1 MYLKNPAIKMLAL
14 CIMSL
19 SIYANVNAQN
29 KINFKNLTFDE
40 AMIESAKTGKV
51 IFVDVQNNNPNKMIQ
66 KVEDSIFVI
75 DSIAEFFNINVI
87 PIRINMNTE
96 EGKKFAPR
104 LAMLMYPVYV
114 FHDKNGDQLSYTNA
128 YEILKNS
135 GRLME
140 KAIASLRTA
149 QEKDTNT
156 RQITF
161 DKSDWKTLLTKAKNE
176 NKLIFVDAFT
186 EWCRPCIQMAKDV
199 FTLDNVADFYN
210 ENFINVSMDME
221 KGEGPELVKKYKVQ
235 AYPTFLYINGEG
247 KLIHR
252 DAGYKEAPEFIK
264 AGRSALKFGQKKS

>member
-29 KINFKNLTFDE
+29 KINFKNLTFDQ
-40 AMIESAKTGKV
+40 AMNESAKTGKV
-51 IFVDVQNNNPNKMIQ
+51 IFVDVKNNNPNKMIQ

-75 DSIAEFFNINVI
+75 DSIADFFNKNVI
-87 PIRINMNTE
+87 PIRVNMNTE

-114 FHDKNGDQLSYTNA
+114 FYDKNGDQLSFTNA
-128 YEILKNS
+128 HGILNNS

-140 KAIASLRTA
+140 TARASLKTA
-149 QEKDTNT
+149 QEKEANT
-156 RQITF
+156 RHIVF
-161 DKSDWKTLLTKAKNE
+161 DDSKWNALLAKAKKE
-176 NKLIFVDAFT
+176 NKLIFLDAYT

-199 FTLDNVADFYN
+199 FTLDIVADFYN

-221 KGEGPELVKKYKVQ
+221 KGEGPALVEKYKIQ
-235 AYPTFLYINGEG
+235 AYPDFLYINGDG
-247 KLIHR
+247 KLVHR
-252 DAGYKEAPEFIK
+252 DGGYQEAPEFIE
-264 AGRSALKFGQKKS
+264 AGKSALKARQKKS